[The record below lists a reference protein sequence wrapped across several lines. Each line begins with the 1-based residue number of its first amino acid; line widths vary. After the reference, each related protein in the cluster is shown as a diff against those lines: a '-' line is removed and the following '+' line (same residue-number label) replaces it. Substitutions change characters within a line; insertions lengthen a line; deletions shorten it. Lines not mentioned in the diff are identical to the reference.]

1 MAPLRSARGD
11 GDAQRELSLVTLKR
25 PARPAR
31 PPEPP
36 PPLRFRVVDVMSGRV
51 LAEDVGAR
59 EAVRALE
66 GMRSALDARVSV
78 WSAQAGRWRLLG
90 LEQQRELWG
99 FRHRAGSTRDAAEPD
114 RSPRTDG
121 PADTDFGDAK
131 RSGERRRPREPVA
144 ER

>member
-1 MAPLRSARGD
+1 VAKTWVLDTETKGTGAHMAPLRSARSD
-11 GDAQRELSLVTLKR
+11 RDAQRELSLTTLKR
-25 PARPAR
+25 PTQPAR

-59 EAVRALE
+59 EAVRVLE
-66 GMRSALDARVSV
+66 GMRSSLDSRVSV

-99 FRHRAGSTRDAAEPD
+99 FRHRI
-114 RSPRTDG
+114 
-121 PADTDFGDAK
+121 
-131 RSGERRRPREPVA
+131 GEQ
-144 ER
+144 